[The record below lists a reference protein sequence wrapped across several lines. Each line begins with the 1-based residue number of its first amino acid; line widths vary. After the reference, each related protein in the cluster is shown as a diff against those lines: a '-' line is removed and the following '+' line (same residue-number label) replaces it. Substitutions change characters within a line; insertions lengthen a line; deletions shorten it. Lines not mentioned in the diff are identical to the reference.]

1 MSAAVRLIAILA
13 ALLVIAPA
21 SAVQPTGSAGWT
33 TDGWTSYSGTLYAGP
48 GPRYDEVGTVDAD
61 IRVRVDRCSQRWCQI
76 RTSNARGW
84 ISLDLLSFGQ
94 APDGWL
100 SGPEL
105 NIERGGKGQVC
116 FYDGPN
122 FTGDSFCADS
132 GRVMRDL
139 ALIGRDNSVRSIE
152 VGDGVSAVV
161 CRDRG
166 FRSYCLAVDES
177 QGRLDGLLNGSISSI
192 RVY

>member
-1 MSAAVRLIAILA
+1 MSAAVRLFAILV
-13 ALLVIAPA
+13 ALILVAPA
-21 SAVQPTGSAGWT
+21 GAVQPTGSAGWT
-33 TDGWTSYSGTLYAGP
+33 TDGWTSFSGTLYAGP
-48 GPRYDEVGTVDAD
+48 GPRYDEVGAVDAD
-61 IRVRVDRCSQRWCQI
+61 IRVRVDNCTQRWCQI
-76 RTSNARGW
+76 RTATSRGW

-105 NIERGGKGQVC
+105 GIERGGSGQVC
-116 FYDGPN
+116 FYEGTG

-132 GRVMRDL
+132 GRVVRDL
-139 ALIGRDNSVRSIE
+139 ALIGRDNAIGSVE
-152 VGDGVSAVV
+152 VGDGVSALV

-166 FRSYCLAVDES
+166 FRSYCETVDES
-177 QGRLDGLLNGSISSI
+177 QGRLDGLLNNSISSI